1 MNEIT
6 DSVSSAV
13 DAVDTVTSAPM
24 ELVNNVTSRV
34 RSAFKPKRASDESVA
49 LGREKAADATVGDA
63 VKSVAKGTAAVA
75 GAAVA
80 DQREH
85 MAEQRAE
92 REEKAAAKRAAA
104 EKTSE
109 AAASM
114 TDAVMTAAAS
124 DADAATRYSTYEGGA
139 EAAPAGAK
147 AADSVSDQDKPEA

>member
-1 MNEIT
+1 M
-6 DSVSSAV
+6 
-13 DAVDTVTSAPM
+13 
-24 ELVNNVTSRV
+24 
-34 RSAFKPKRASDESVA
+34 
-49 LGREKAADATVGDA
+49 
-63 VKSVAKGTAAVA
+63 KSVAKGTAAVA

-124 DADAATRYSTYEGGA
+124 DADAATRYFTYEGGA

>member
-1 MNEIT
+1 M
-6 DSVSSAV
+6 
-13 DAVDTVTSAPM
+13 
-24 ELVNNVTSRV
+24 NNVTSRV

-124 DADAATRYSTYEGGA
+124 DADAATRYFTYEGGA